1 MDSNKVQQLR
11 NECESIISALI
22 PEIAQLIQQHQA
34 SGILKTRYKIESG
47 GCKLRPIPPGGIDCT
62 SVPCNLSNLP
72 IMEFV
77 CGLLSFGETSE
88 SDTEIAQQFW
98 ADIASKFFELI
109 TFLSQSIQQTGEI
122 FEVHLVINAAT
133 VNPEQPVVCQWISDD
148 ILKCSQP

>member
-1 MDSNKVQQLR
+1 MDSDKVQQLR
-11 NECESIISALI
+11 NECESILSALI

-34 SGILKTRYKIESG
+34 SGVLKTRHKIESG
-47 GCKLRPIPPGGIDCT
+47 GCTYNPPGGASCT
-62 SVPCNLSNLP
+62 SVPCNLSDLP

-98 ADIASKFFELI
+98 TDTASKLFELV

>member
-1 MDSNKVQQLR
+1 MDSDKVQQLK
-11 NECESIISALI
+11 NECESTISAVI

-47 GCKLRPIPPGGIDCT
+47 GCTYNPSGAPICNT
-62 SVPCNLSNLP
+62 SVPCNLSDLP
-72 IMEFV
+72 IMEFI
-77 CGLLSFGETSE
+77 CGLLTFGETSE

-98 ADIASKFFELI
+98 TDIASKLFELV